1 LKTQKNETEK
11 LNLQF

>member
-1 LKTQKNETEK
+1 LETHQNETEK